1 MRGDIKIIL
10 TLKIILQIN
19 FGRSTTRADV
29 YKPPYGGFVD
39 IDIEK
44 ERSISLRTLVSS
56 WPQTQH
62 RFKCLSALKKSSANM
77 CSILAT
83 G

>member
-1 MRGDIKIIL
+1 MRGDSKIMIL
-10 TLKIILQIN
+10 TIFLKINLC
-19 FGRSTTRADV
+19 RSTTRADV

-56 WPQTQH
+56 SSQTVH
-62 RFKCLSALKKSSANM
+62 YPDTYLHWK
-77 CSILAT
+77 IE
-83 G
+83 